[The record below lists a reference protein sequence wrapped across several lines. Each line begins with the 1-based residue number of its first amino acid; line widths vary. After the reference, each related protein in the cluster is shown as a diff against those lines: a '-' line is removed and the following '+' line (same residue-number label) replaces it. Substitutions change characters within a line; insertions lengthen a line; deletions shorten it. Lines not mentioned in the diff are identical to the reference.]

1 MKSGVA
7 FRLSQ
12 FRCIYTTETFFK
24 DIHLYSP
31 QLKYLSFNAFEITDN
46 ALNSISKLKKLNKI
60 VIQGEFDIDMS
71 FTKDYLIHYLIS
83 RLPFILIQFPNETK
97 ITDKTIKKLIKLA
110 LKNLG
115 FEYSVGFQEMIIEN
129 K

>member
-1 MKSGVA
+1 MKA
-7 FRLSQ
+7 CKQLTHLNLR
-12 FRCIYTTETFFK
+12 ITKTNETFSK
-24 DIHLYSP
+24 DIHLYLP
-31 QLKYLSFNAFEITDN
+31 Q
-46 ALNSISKLKKLNKI
+46 LKKLNKI

-83 RLPFILIQFPNETK
+83 RLPFKLIQFPNETK

-115 FEYSVGFQEMIIEN
+115 FEYFVGFQEMIIEN
-129 K
+129 E